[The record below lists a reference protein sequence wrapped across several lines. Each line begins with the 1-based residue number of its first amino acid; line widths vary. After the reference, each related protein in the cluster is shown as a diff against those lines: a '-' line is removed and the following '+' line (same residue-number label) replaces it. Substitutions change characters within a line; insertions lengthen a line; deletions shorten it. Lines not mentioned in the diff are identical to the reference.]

1 MFLLN
6 LKPGESR
13 KAGVHFPKTLKVLA
27 KIMRERECGKKNDD
41 FKLRFRIF
49 NT

>member
-1 MFLLN
+1 MFLPN

-27 KIMRERECGKKNDD
+27 KIMCERGVWEKE
-41 FKLRFRIF
+41 
-49 NT
+49 